1 MTIAARNLTF
11 VSITATKVS
20 ILFLYHRIFPS
31 RAFAKYL
38 QGVGAFVAAFTIAG
52 VLTNIFACVPMKALW
67 EPGIDAKCINLHAS
81 LTALSTIDILTD
93 VLILCL
99 PLNMV
104 WRLQM
109 STKNKWQVTG
119 MFLVGS
125 LYVETFLS
133 EDSS

>member
-1 MTIAARNLTF
+1 M
-11 VSITATKVS
+11 TATKVS

-38 QGVGAFVAAFTIAG
+38 KGVGAFVTTFSIAG
-52 VLTNIFACVPMKALW
+52 VLTNVLACLPMKALW
-67 EPGIDAKCINLHAS
+67 EPDIEAKCINEHAC
-81 LTALSTIDILTD
+81 LTAMSTIDILTD
-93 VLILCL
+93 VVILCL
-99 PLNMV
+99 PLSMV